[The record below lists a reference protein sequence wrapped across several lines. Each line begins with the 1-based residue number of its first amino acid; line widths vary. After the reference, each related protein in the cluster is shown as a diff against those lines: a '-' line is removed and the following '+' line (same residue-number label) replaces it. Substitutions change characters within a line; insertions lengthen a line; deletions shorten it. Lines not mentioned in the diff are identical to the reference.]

1 MNNTQFWFL
10 KWDSKYYRN
19 KWKEDATFDYHSAE
33 LNYDYDKKLWC
44 NRDEYTGNVFP
55 SSIRCRSYKAALRH
69 LRKHTEIP
77 VGTHFVLV
85 ARYVGQPNRHLVKKR

>member
-10 KWDSKYYRN
+10 KWDNKYYRN
-19 KWKEDATFDYHSAE
+19 KRKKDQSFNYREAE
-33 LNYDYDKKLWC
+33 LNYDYNKKCWC
-44 NRDEYTGNVFP
+44 NLDDYTGHVFP
-55 SSIRCRSYKAALRH
+55 SGIKCNSYKAALRH

-85 ARYVGQPNRHLVKKR
+85 SRYVGQQNRHLVKKR